1 MYQWHNEFFFCGS
14 KYQYIFLTHEC
25 SDLQTDPCSAW
36 SGDKRSMPLSLVIFS
51 VSASPSLSQN
61 GCISILLVMS
71 RQLRRGVQAD
81 TPGSGTEGTGKMGDL
96 GANRV
101 CLYAVSEGV
110 ALSVTARLRPQDK
123 NVFDIV
129 CNWVMFALL
138 VSGGSVSANRHLI
151 VSYGEV
157 KRSLWNSGRR
167 GVSLDMESK
176 GRF

>member
-1 MYQWHNEFFFCGS
+1 
-14 KYQYIFLTHEC
+14 
-25 SDLQTDPCSAW
+25 
-36 SGDKRSMPLSLVIFS
+36 MPLSLVIFS

-110 ALSVTARLRPQDK
+110 ALSVTLR
-123 NVFDIV
+123 
-129 CNWVMFALL
+129 
-138 VSGGSVSANRHLI
+138 G
-151 VSYGEV
+151 
-157 KRSLWNSGRR
+157 
-167 GVSLDMESK
+167 
-176 GRF
+176 